1 MEKKEL
7 TPITVLLVED
17 HTVVR
22 KGIRRLL
29 EDDPRIR
36 VVGEASNGRD
46 ALSLA
51 QRLKPDV
58 AIVDVGLPGLNGIDL
73 THQLHSLSN
82 RTAVVILSMYGDP
95 AYVRRALQAGAKGYL
110 LKDAEDQDL
119 IKAVLAVQAG
129 SSYFSPAVSRVV
141 LDGFL
146 GSVVVPETEDELAR
160 LSDREREVLQLVAE
174 GKSSKEIAQM
184 LGLSV
189 STVESHRKHIM
200 DKLDLHNTAAVVR
213 FAIRKGIVH

>member
-1 MEKKEL
+1 VKEGSHS
-7 TPITVLLVED
+7 IAVLLVDD

-29 EDDPRIR
+29 EDDERIR
-36 VVGEASNGRD
+36 VVAEASNGRD
-46 ALSLA
+46 ALELA

-58 AIVDVGLPGLNGIDL
+58 AIVDVGLPLLNGIEL
-73 THQLHSLSN
+73 TRQLKAVCE
-82 RTAVVILSMYGDP
+82 RTAVLVLSMHADP

-119 IKAVLAVQAG
+119 VRAVLAVSSG
-129 SSYFSPAVSRVV
+129 SSYFSPAVSNV
-141 LDGFL
+141 LLEGFL
-146 GSVVVPETEDELAR
+146 EGSEELDEELVR

-174 GKSSKEIAQM
+174 GKSSKEIAQI
-184 LGLSV
+184 LDLSV

-200 DKLDLHNTAAVVR
+200 EKLNLHNTAAVVR
-213 FAIRKGIVH
+213 FAIRKGLVQ

>member
-1 MEKKEL
+1 VKEGSHS
-7 TPITVLLVED
+7 IAVLLVDD

-29 EDDPRIR
+29 EDDERIR
-36 VVGEASNGRD
+36 VVAEASNGRD
-46 ALSLA
+46 ALELA

-58 AIVDVGLPGLNGIDL
+58 AIVDVGLPLLNGIEL
-73 THQLHSLSN
+73 TRQLKAVCE
-82 RTAVVILSMYGDP
+82 RTAVLVLSIHADP

-119 IKAVLAVQAG
+119 VRAVLAVSSG
-129 SSYFSPAVSRVV
+129 SSYFSPAVSNV
-141 LDGFL
+141 LLEGFL
-146 GSVVVPETEDELAR
+146 EGSEELDEELAR

-174 GKSSKEIAQM
+174 GKSSKEIAQI
-184 LGLSV
+184 LDLSV

-200 DKLDLHNTAAVVR
+200 EKLNLHNTAAVVR
-213 FAIRKGIVH
+213 FAIRKGLVQ

>member
-1 MEKKEL
+1 MKEGSHS
-7 TPITVLLVED
+7 IAVLLVDD

-29 EDDPRIR
+29 EDDERIR
-36 VVGEASNGRD
+36 VVAEASNGRD
-46 ALSLA
+46 ALELA

-58 AIVDVGLPGLNGIDL
+58 AIVDVGLPLLNGIEL
-73 THQLHSLSN
+73 TRQLKAVCE
-82 RTAVVILSMYGDP
+82 RTAVLVLSMHADP

-119 IKAVLAVQAG
+119 VRAVLAVSSG
-129 SSYFSPAVSRVV
+129 SSYFSPAVSNV
-141 LDGFL
+141 LLEGFL
-146 GSVVVPETEDELAR
+146 EGSEELDEELAR

-174 GKSSKEIAQM
+174 GKSSKEIAQI
-184 LGLSV
+184 LDLSV

-200 DKLDLHNTAAVVR
+200 EKLNLHNTAAVVR
-213 FAIRKGIVH
+213 FAIRKGLVQ

>member
-1 MEKKEL
+1 VKEGSHS
-7 TPITVLLVED
+7 IAVLLVDD

-29 EDDPRIR
+29 EDDERIR
-36 VVGEASNGRD
+36 VVAEASNGRD
-46 ALSLA
+46 ALELA

-58 AIVDVGLPGLNGIDL
+58 AIVDVGLPLLNGIEL
-73 THQLHSLSN
+73 TRQLKAVCE
-82 RTAVVILSMYGDP
+82 RTAVLVLSMHADP

-119 IKAVLAVQAG
+119 VRAVLAVSSG
-129 SSYFSPAVSRVV
+129 SSYFSPAVSNV
-141 LDGFL
+141 LLEGFL
-146 GSVVVPETEDELAR
+146 EGSEELDEELGR

-174 GKSSKEIAQM
+174 GKSSKEIAQI
-184 LGLSV
+184 LDLSV

-200 DKLDLHNTAAVVR
+200 EKLNLHNTAAVVR
-213 FAIRKGIVH
+213 FAIRKGLVQ

>member
-1 MEKKEL
+1 MEKGL
-7 TPITVLLVED
+7 THVTVLLVED

-36 VVGEASNGRD
+36 VVGEASNGRE
-46 ALSLA
+46 ALALA
-51 QRLKPDV
+51 QKLQPDV
-58 AIVDVGLPGLNGIDL
+58 ALVDVGLPGLNGIDL
-73 THQLHSLSN
+73 TRQLRAMSE
-82 RTAVVILSMYGDP
+82 RTAVVILSMHGDP

-110 LKDAEDQDL
+110 LKDAEDEDL
-119 IKAVLAVQAG
+119 VKAIVAVHAG
-129 SSYFSPAVSRVV
+129 SSYFSPAVSRVL

-146 GSVVVPETEDELAR
+146 GSGAVPDVDDELAR

-174 GKSSKEIAQM
+174 GKSSKEIAQI
-184 LGLSV
+184 LALSV

-200 DKLDLHNTAAVVR
+200 EKLNLHNTAAVVR
-213 FAIRKGIVH
+213 FAIRKGIVQ

>member
-1 MEKKEL
+1 MKEGSHS
-7 TPITVLLVED
+7 IAVLLVDD

-29 EDDPRIR
+29 EDDERIR
-36 VVGEASNGRD
+36 VVAEASNGRD
-46 ALSLA
+46 ALELA

-58 AIVDVGLPGLNGIDL
+58 AIVDVGLPLLNGIEL
-73 THQLHSLSN
+73 TRQLKAVCE
-82 RTAVVILSMYGDP
+82 RTAVLVLSIHADP

-119 IKAVLAVQAG
+119 VRAVLAVSSG
-129 SSYFSPAVSRVV
+129 SSYFSPAVSNV
-141 LDGFL
+141 LLEGFL
-146 GSVVVPETEDELAR
+146 EGSEELDEELAR

-174 GKSSKEIAQM
+174 GKSSKEIAQI
-184 LGLSV
+184 LDLSV

-200 DKLDLHNTAAVVR
+200 EKLNLHNTAAVVR
-213 FAIRKGIVH
+213 FAIRKGLVQ

>member
-1 MEKKEL
+1 VKEGSHS
-7 TPITVLLVED
+7 IAVLLVDD

-29 EDDPRIR
+29 EDDERIR
-36 VVGEASNGRD
+36 VVAEASNGRD
-46 ALSLA
+46 ALELA

-58 AIVDVGLPGLNGIDL
+58 AIVDVGLPLLNGIEL
-73 THQLHSLSN
+73 TRQLKAVCE
-82 RTAVVILSMYGDP
+82 RTAVLVLSMHADP

-119 IKAVLAVQAG
+119 VRAVLAVSSG
-129 SSYFSPAVSRVV
+129 SSYFSPAVSNV
-141 LDGFL
+141 LLEGFL
-146 GSVVVPETEDELAR
+146 EGSEELDEELAR

-174 GKSSKEIAQM
+174 GKSSKEIAQI
-184 LGLSV
+184 LDLSV

-200 DKLDLHNTAAVVR
+200 EKLNLHNTAAVVR
-213 FAIRKGIVH
+213 FAIRKGLVQ

>member
-1 MEKKEL
+1 MKEGSHS
-7 TPITVLLVED
+7 ITVLLVDD

-29 EDDPRIR
+29 EDDERIR
-36 VVGEASNGRD
+36 VVAEASNGRD
-46 ALSLA
+46 ALELA

-58 AIVDVGLPGLNGIDL
+58 AIVDVGLPLLNGIEL
-73 THQLHSLSN
+73 TRQLKAVCE
-82 RTAVVILSMYGDP
+82 RTAVLVLSMHADP

-119 IKAVLAVQAG
+119 VRAVLAVSSG
-129 SSYFSPAVSRVV
+129 SSYFSPAVSNV
-141 LDGFL
+141 LLEGFL
-146 GSVVVPETEDELAR
+146 EGSEELDEELAR

-174 GKSSKEIAQM
+174 GKSSKEIAQI
-184 LGLSV
+184 LDLSV

-200 DKLDLHNTAAVVR
+200 EKLNLHNTAAVVR
-213 FAIRKGIVH
+213 FAIRKGLVQ

>member
-1 MEKKEL
+1 MEKGL
-7 TPITVLLVED
+7 THVTVLLVED

-36 VVGEASNGRD
+36 VVGEASNGRE
-46 ALSLA
+46 ALALA
-51 QRLKPDV
+51 QSLQPDV
-58 AIVDVGLPGLNGIDL
+58 ALVDVGLPGLNGIDL
-73 THQLHSLSN
+73 TRQLRAMSE
-82 RTAVVILSMYGDP
+82 RTAVVILSMHGDP

-110 LKDAEDQDL
+110 LKDAEDEDL
-119 IKAVLAVQAG
+119 VKAIVAVHGG
-129 SSYFSPAVSRVV
+129 SSYFSPAVSRVL

-146 GSVVVPETEDELAR
+146 GSGAVPDVDDELAR

-174 GKSSKEIAQM
+174 GKSSKEIAQI
-184 LGLSV
+184 LALSV

-200 DKLDLHNTAAVVR
+200 EKLNLHNTAAVVR
-213 FAIRKGIVH
+213 FAIRKGIVQ